1 MFCGMTLQLTVM
13 FLTHIELARS
23 LKKNE
28 EKDKLS
34 FMQFNKIDSKVTLS
48 GFCGLSSWKLWY
60 VALLWIKLKKKTLYS
75 LI

>member
-48 GFCGLSSWKLWY
+48 GFCGLSS
-60 VALLWIKLKKKTLYS
+60 
-75 LI
+75 